1 MPQDDV
7 QSPLP
12 LRGGR
17 QKANHIQVHR
27 IEAGLWERKNL
38 IEPLADSAKAV
49 NEVRKFLFVAAP
61 MVAAG
66 GVYVAYK
73 VGKAAYEWT
82 DGILEDLKGIRNIT
96 APLENQAAFFSG
108 EEDEPVMGLTES
120 VILTVLNLI
129 GIGK

>member
-38 IEPLADSAKAV
+38 IEPMAESAKAV

-66 GVYVAYK
+66 GVYVAYRI
-73 VGKAAYEWT
+73 GQAAYGWVDENAEAIKKGWEYFVYGD
-82 DGILEDLKGIRNIT
+82 DGK
-96 APLENQAAFFSG
+96 FFFWDKDGNFSF
-108 EEDEPVMGLTES
+108 
-120 VILTVLNLI
+120 
-129 GIGK
+129 

>member
-27 IEAGLWERKNL
+27 VEFGLWERKNL
-38 IEPLADSAKAV
+38 VEPIAETVIGL
-49 NEVRKFLFVAAP
+49 NEVRKVATIAVP
-61 MVAAG
+61 AVAGA

-73 VGKAAYEWT
+73 IGQAAYGWVEENEGAIKKAWDYFVYGS
-82 DGILEDLKGIRNIT
+82 DGK
-96 APLENQAAFFSG
+96 FFFWDKDGNFS
-108 EEDEPVMGLTES
+108 
-120 VILTVLNLI
+120 I
-129 GIGK
+129 